1 MINVLILGGT
11 SEASVLASAISERE
25 IPAIFSYAGR
35 VKAPK
40 AQPLPTRV
48 GGFGGVAG
56 LVAFIK
62 QNQITHIVDATH
74 PFASQMSRNVLNAA
88 MQTGVPAIAL
98 TRPAWA
104 PSAHDNWQSVASI
117 EEAVRALECLPQR
130 VLLAIGRMHLA
141 AFAAQPQHHYVLRLV
156 DEPTASPPL
165 PSFTTTVDRGPFT
178 LEGDLALLKTQ
189 RIERIVCKN
198 AGGNGASS
206 KLEAARTL
214 GLPVVMIERPALPA
228 RHEVHSVDEVLAWL
242 EPSHG

>member
-11 SEASVLASAISERE
+11 SEASALASAISECE

-74 PFASQMSRNVLNAA
+74 PFASQMSRNVLAA
-88 MQTGVPAIAL
+88 ARQTGVPAIAL

-104 PSAHDNWQSVASI
+104 SNACDNWQHVASI
-117 EEAVRALECLPQR
+117 EEAVRALECPPQR

-141 AFAAQPQHHYVLRLV
+141 AFSSQPQHHYVLRLV
-156 DEPTASPPL
+156 DQPTTPPPL
-165 PSFTTTVDRGPFT
+165 AHFTTTVDRGPFT
-178 LEGDLALLKTQ
+178 LEGDLALLKNQ

-198 AGGNGASS
+198 AGGEGAIS
-206 KLEAARTL
+206 KLEATRTL
-214 GLPVVMIERPALPA
+214 GLPVVMIERPTLPP
-228 RHEVHSVDEVLAWL
+228 RHEAHSVDEVLVWL
-242 EPSHG
+242 KTSYG

>member
-11 SEASVLASAISERE
+11 SEASALASAVSQRG

-35 VKAPK
+35 VKMPK

-48 GGFGGVAG
+48 GGFGGADG
-56 LVAFIK
+56 LAAFIT
-62 QNQITHIVDATH
+62 QQRITHIIDATH
-74 PFASQMSRNVLNAA
+74 PFATQMSHNVLAA
-88 MQTGVPAIAL
+88 AQQTGVPAIAL
-98 TRPAWA
+98 TRPAWV
-104 PSAHDNWQSVASI
+104 PTTHDNWQHVASV
-117 EEAVRALECLPQR
+117 EEAVSALEGPPQR

-156 DEPTASPPL
+156 DQPTAPL
-165 PSFTTTVDRGPFT
+165 PLAHFTTTVDRGPFT

-198 AGGNGASS
+198 AGGKGAVS
-206 KLEAARTL
+206 KLDAAHSL
-214 GLPVVMIERPALPA
+214 GVPVIMIDRPALPA

-242 EPSHG
+242 NDRS